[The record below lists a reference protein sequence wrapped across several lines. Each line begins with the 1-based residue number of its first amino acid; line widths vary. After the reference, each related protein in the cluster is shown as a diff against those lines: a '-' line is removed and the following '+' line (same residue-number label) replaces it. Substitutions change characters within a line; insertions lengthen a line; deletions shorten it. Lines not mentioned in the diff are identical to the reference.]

1 MGKVDL
7 QRILSNL
14 DDAQLEIISGFVMRV
29 AAASAE
35 KWTGQIVFSVNM
47 HQGGLGDMGVSRN
60 EVVRLQKKRV
70 VRSGGL

>member
-1 MGKVDL
+1 MTPSSIQKL
-7 QRILSNL
+7 LNNFSEQ
-14 DDAQLEIISGFVMRV
+14 QLEIIAGMAVRI
-29 AAASAE
+29 ASASSE

-60 EVVRLQKKRV
+60 EVVRLTKKRG

>member
-1 MGKVDL
+1 MGKNDL

-14 DDAQLEIISGFVMRV
+14 DEAQMEIISGFVLRV

-35 KWTGQIVFSVNM
+35 RWTGQIVFSVNM

-60 EVVRLQKKRV
+60 EVVRLQKKRG
-70 VRSGGL
+70 VRSGGI